1 SADSK
6 IDSMQRPP
14 PLIVTRRLRGRY
26 GLAAAVLLALWVATL
41 VSLFDAADGRNVAA
55 AILATVTALPL
66 GLITLLGAISG
77 REAAM
82 QRARVALF
90 AAGALLMLIVAAEV
104 VRRVIF
110 VAGNHAG

>member
-1 SADSK
+1 
-6 IDSMQRPP
+6 MQRPP

-26 GLAAAVLLALWVATL
+26 ALAAAVLLALWVASL
-41 VSLFDAADGRNVAA
+41 IALFDTVDWQHIAA
-55 AILATVTALPL
+55 AIFATVTALPL
-66 GLITLLGAISG
+66 GLITLRGATSG
-77 REAAM
+77 GEIAM